1 MWIYNSEKAFPYECS
16 ACGCGHPFE
25 QRYCDRCGA
34 ENSPRPTEM
43 KTFRVD
49 LEVEAYTQE
58 DVNDWLLRYLMEE
71 VGNIHD
77 MRWSIE
83 EESE

>member
-1 MWIYNSEKAFPYECS
+1 MWIYDCAKAFPFVCPE
-16 ACGCGHPFE
+16 CGCGHAFA
-25 QRYCDRCGA
+25 QQYCDRCGT

-43 KTFRVD
+43 KTFRVN
-49 LEVEAYTQE
+49 LEVEARTKE

-71 VGNIHD
+71 IGNIHD

-83 EESE
+83 EE